1 MKPGVGCFGLVA
13 AFFVVGVSAI
23 LLQSSSGTVP
33 GPGVI
38 QATATVPTVARLRER
53 FTLDFVV
60 SAQEG
65 GDIRQLEVRI
75 NQEYM
80 RGMVVIETTPLAR
93 RDEDGATRHFYFG
106 PLPQRTTKRLR
117 ITVVPTRLGDFHAV
131 IRFAEAEG
139 RGGPTILRFAFGPAE
154 LRAATNV
161 AP

>member
-1 MKPGVGCFGLVA
+1 VKPGVGCFGLVA

-65 GDIRQLEVRI
+65 GDIRWYYPGSSEQASI
-75 NQEYM
+75 PIAGM
-80 RGMVVIETTPLAR
+80 RQR
-93 RDEDGATRHFYFG
+93 RPPHDDDNRYPGRV
-106 PLPQRTTKRLR
+106 LR
-117 ITVVPTRLGDFHAV
+117 
-131 IRFAEAEG
+131 
-139 RGGPTILRFAFGPAE
+139 
-154 LRAATNV
+154 
-161 AP
+161 